1 MDGDV
6 LFCIETSCGGRS
18 SAASGEPLTMELAGI
33 NTPAAALIAGLV
45 TSLHCAVMCGPLTCM
60 MAPAKE
66 DRVDPFTVATVYHG
80 ARLAGYTVLG
90 ALAGG
95 LGGMPLAFLGDA
107 ATQVLPWVLVVFFV
121 VVGFRLDKRLP
132 RLAVLTR
139 LQWKLQSLLRGRS
152 RLRVAAVMGAA
163 TPLLPCGPL
172 YFLIAMAAFAGSAVR
187 GAEFMMAF
195 GLGTVPLLWLVQAN
209 YGRLRLKLTPL
220 WLARIQSGVALTT
233 AVVLMWRLG
242 PGGAG
247 MGDFLCQ

>member
-1 MDGDV
+1 
-6 LFCIETSCGGRS
+6 
-18 SAASGEPLTMELAGI
+18 
-33 NTPAAALIAGLV
+33 
-45 TSLHCAVMCGPLTCM
+45 MCGPLTCM
-60 MAPAKE
+60 MAPARE

-80 ARLAGYTVLG
+80 TRLIGYTMLG

-107 ATQVLPWVLVVFFV
+107 ALRVLPWVLVIFFV
-121 VVGFRLDKRLP
+121 IVGLRLEKRLP
-132 RLAVLTR
+132 RLAMLTR
-139 LQWKLQSLLRGRS
+139 LQWKLQNALRGRS

-209 YGRLRLKLTPL
+209 YGRLRLKLTPV
-220 WLARIQSGVALTT
+220 WLARIQSGLALTT
-233 AVVLMWRLG
+233 ALVIMWRLG

-247 MGDFLCQ
+247 MGDFLCR